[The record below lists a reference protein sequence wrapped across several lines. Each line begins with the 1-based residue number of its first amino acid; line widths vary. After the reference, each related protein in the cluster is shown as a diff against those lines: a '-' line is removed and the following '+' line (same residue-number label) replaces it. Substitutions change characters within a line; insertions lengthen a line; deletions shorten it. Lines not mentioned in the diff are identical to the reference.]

1 MEKYPPG
8 VYGFSKFYE
17 IQGSFWV
24 NFVGYYFKFCE
35 VKQNFDKNIYKN
47 INEKLI
53 NSIKICSI
61 VSPFLDTLMNYDI
74 KLKIFNELNKLYLQ
88 EITA

>member
-1 MEKYPPG
+1 
-8 VYGFSKFYE
+8 
-17 IQGSFWV
+17 
-24 NFVGYYFKFCE
+24 
-35 VKQNFDKNIYKN
+35 FDKNIYKN